1 MTQTPKYTFVSA
13 RMAHNL
19 SSWALGQGLKSEHSE
34 AFSAKVLK
42 AMAKEIESSARK
54 AIEVEK
60 NDGGISRKECKEHDV
75 KQRASGKLL
84 KLSNGTKHEWYI
96 ETAHPAVKA
105 LVRQDQALAGLEA
118 LGAGAVLIP
127 VRASAVE
134 TYLLKHLEE
143 FKASRPAEYTTK
155 SEETMKR
162 EESALN
168 GQ

>member
-1 MTQTPKYTFVSA
+1 
-13 RMAHNL
+13 MAHNIA
-19 SSWALGQGLKSEHSE
+19 SWAFGQGLKTEHSE
-34 AFSAKVLK
+34 AFGAKVLK
-42 AMAKEIESSARK
+42 AMAKEIESSACK

-60 NDGGISRKECKEHDV
+60 SDGGISRKEVKEHEV

-118 LGAGAVLIP
+118 VGAGAVLIP
-127 VRASAVE
+127 VRASVVE

-143 FKASRPAEYTTK
+143 FKASRPTDYAAKSAETAK
-155 SEETMKR
+155 H